1 MPGAPKL
8 QSLLNI
14 LIGPNNQLFMGNI
27 LATSDFFIFNDILDF
42 MLIEKSDCAKSLIWL
57 YPFLTFFQKCSRN
70 IRLKL
75 WGLKIF
81 CMFWV
86 DVASVGRFPIWQVL
100 GESEQRKYLPLRD
113 CCKIINHSSWAFA
126 FIRFYVEKIN
136 VLCKY
141 LINYLFG
148 AKREHTWPLSDKSMQ
163 IPRVAVS
170 KQPGSE
176 YVELACAL
184 VRLWLE
190 LRTNYVVTH
199 MIKEGK

>member
-42 MLIEKSDCAKSLIWL
+42 MLIEKKCCSKSLIWL

-86 DVASVGRFPIWQVL
+86 DVASVGRFPIGMKVRKFNPRCPKFEMKQISFVRCRFFR
-100 GESEQRKYLPLRD
+100 SETR
-113 CCKIINHSSWAFA
+113 IITKEEAASKH
-126 FIRFYVEKIN
+126 
-136 VLCKY
+136 
-141 LINYLFG
+141 LI
-148 AKREHTWPLSDKSMQ
+148 H
-163 IPRVAVS
+163 V
-170 KQPGSE
+170 
-176 YVELACAL
+176 
-184 VRLWLE
+184 
-190 LRTNYVVTH
+190 
-199 MIKEGK
+199 

>member
-86 DVASVGRFPIWQVL
+86 DVASVGRFPIGMGQYVSHYGIPRRRL
-100 GESEQRKYLPLRD
+100 CNRVVHIKKG
-113 CCKIINHSSWAFA
+113 
-126 FIRFYVEKIN
+126 VEK
-136 VLCKY
+136 
-141 LINYLFG
+141 
-148 AKREHTWPLSDKSMQ
+148 
-163 IPRVAVS
+163 
-170 KQPGSE
+170 
-176 YVELACAL
+176 
-184 VRLWLE
+184 
-190 LRTNYVVTH
+190 
-199 MIKEGK
+199 

>member
-81 CMFWV
+81 CMF
-86 DVASVGRFPIWQVL
+86 
-100 GESEQRKYLPLRD
+100 
-113 CCKIINHSSWAFA
+113 
-126 FIRFYVEKIN
+126 
-136 VLCKY
+136 
-141 LINYLFG
+141 
-148 AKREHTWPLSDKSMQ
+148 
-163 IPRVAVS
+163 
-170 KQPGSE
+170 
-176 YVELACAL
+176 
-184 VRLWLE
+184 
-190 LRTNYVVTH
+190 
-199 MIKEGK
+199 